1 MTEEAKIALNRLVV
15 RNMGVKDF
23 AYEGSEGSEEH
34 DRESEEHDKIE
45 QDRGNIC
52 IVINKTLVETLKV
65 ILVRAQ
71 RK

>member
-34 DRESEEHDKIE
+34 DRESEEHKIE